1 MRSRA
6 HDHGAACRSRG
17 HRAGACAA
25 TLTLIAACSG
35 DNIRPDTDTPPLDV
49 DPTLLV
55 VGRFGELATLGLEAP
70 WPVRTTR
77 AIETRFA
84 SVRYHSGAFYAVQS
98 QRVTVLDLNLETID
112 ELPLPGGDARDII
125 FFDDR
130 TAIVTLGAGPTLA
143 RIDLV
148 TRTIVGIDLTPYGA
162 AVSTSTLAQCGSR
175 VFVQLQAPGIAVV
188 DVTPIGARL
197 VDGDPQATGMSPIPL
212 ASRSLLLMQADCSAG
227 RLYVAEP
234 VPLTDGGGQYEQ
246 IDLTTLAPSTL
257 SLASGL
263 GEVGGFHVVAP
274 DEGWFI
280 LHTELGPSPSSHL
293 QHITP
298 TSQGSVW
305 DTFAP
310 VQIDHL
316 AVDAPT
322 RQLFFPDGCTDNC
335 QPGHSTGVQVFDV
348 ASGAQVSTDGAI
360 AVGFPPADVVVAR

>member
-1 MRSRA
+1 MI
-6 HDHGAACRSRG
+6 D
-17 HRAGACAA
+17 
-25 TLTLIAACSG
+25 
-35 DNIRPDTDTPPLDV
+35 
-49 DPTLLV
+49 
-55 VGRFGELATLGLEAP
+55 
-70 WPVRTTR
+70 
-77 AIETRFA
+77 TRFA
-84 SVRYHSGAFYAVQS
+84 SVRYHGGAFYAVQS
-98 QRVTVLDLNLETID
+98 QRVTVLDLDLMTID
-112 ELPLPGGDARDII
+112 ELPLPGGDARDILFI
-125 FFDDR
+125 DDR
-130 TAIVTLGAGPTLA
+130 TAIVSLGATSQLA

-148 TRTIVGIDLTPYGA
+148 TRTVTGIDLSAFGT
-162 AVSTSTLAQCGSR
+162 AVATGTLAQCGPR
-175 VFVQLQAPGIAVV
+175 VFVQLQTPGIAVI

-197 VDGDPQATGMSPIPL
+197 VDGAQATGLQPIPL
-212 ASRSLLLMQADCSAG
+212 ASTSAFAMQADCAAS

-246 IDLTTLAPSTL
+246 VDLATLAPSAL
-257 SLASGL
+257 ALASGL

-280 LHTELGPSPSSHL
+280 VHTEFGPSASSHL

-298 TSQGSVW
+298 ASQGSVW

-322 RQLFFPDGCTDNC
+322 AQLFFPDGCTSDC

-348 ASGAQVSTDGAI
+348 TSGAQISTGGAI